1 MKKSLFLAGIC
12 FCFSVWIPLLQA
24 DEKEDLSLSLKKAQA
39 CMQEEDY
46 ECAVDKLHAILKIKP
61 EMPQV
66 RNLLGLAYSKQE
78 GFTQSAIA
86 EFEEAAA
93 LDPHYAEPYFNLGTM
108 HAGTLHDTEAALDY
122 FEKALRA
129 DPSYTRA
136 EFAMA
141 WIFMFEKKDLERALA
156 LFKSSAEKMPRLAEA
171 HYGLALCYLQLNK
184 RELALEPI
192 SRMRQMNREDLAAKI
207 ESFMQTGDLN
217 RLAKTQVPAGNP
229 GQPAPAGGSV
239 QTPAAQPPTAAPQN
253 GSSPVP
259 AG

>member
-1 MKKSLFLAGIC
+1 VSRILILLVLGIFFYFLPPI
-12 FCFSVWIPLLQA
+12 QA
-24 DEKEDLSLSLKKAQA
+24 DEDEKEEMSANLKKAQA

-46 ECAVDKLHAILKIKP
+46 ECAVDELQGILEKKP
-61 EMPQV
+61 DLAQV
-66 RNLLGLAYSKQE
+66 RNLLGLAYSKQD

-86 EFEEAAA
+86 EFEEAAS

-108 HAGTLHDTEAALDY
+108 HAGTLRDSEAALDY

-129 DPSYTRA
+129 DASYTRA

-141 WIFMFEKKDLERALA
+141 WIYLFEKKDLERALA
-156 LFKSSAEKMPRLAEA
+156 LFKTSAQKMPRLAEA

-192 SRMRQMNREDLAAKI
+192 SRMRAMNREDLASKI

-217 RLAKTQVPAGNP
+217 RLAKTPSAAPGGAPGSPAGPQAP
-229 GQPAPAGGSV
+229 GTPAPSNLPAPA
-239 QTPAAQPPTAAPQN
+239 Q
-253 GSSPVP
+253 